1 MKKRLPIILAFVL
14 LVLSLSNSAC
24 SLTKPADE
32 IYNSFSPTAEVFA
45 EETAISRF
53 VQMGDKSLTIDAVL
67 SPVDLNKMPEIRLS
81 FDKNTLTKMVND
93 IVLVKYPQVTESI
106 MDGNSLWSI
115 LRDDGSV
122 ELSFSCSPEGL
133 FSGLVFYVD
142 AERDV
147 TGENLDPDGS
157 IWIPHY
163 ITQLKPDD
171 ISFSAKEAGNRICS
185 LLSGYSCFDY
195 APRSIV
201 AQYDRQLGK
210 GCYHL
215 WLQPFFE
222 GAPVYGNGI
231 SWVWAFMSQEDL
243 FQFQGTMVLME
254 NSRRTLEHY
263 YSLGDALNTFEASLP
278 AYAYGNEIT
287 CKSISVGY
295 IADRDPANPQS
306 DIVTLSPAWI
316 FECTDVKSG
325 PEHGEKTMYYYC
337 YVLLETGEFWSQ
349 TY

>member
-32 IYNSFSPTAEVFA
+32 IYNNFSPTAEVFA

-215 WLQPFFE
+215 WLQPFLRALRFME
-222 GAPVYGNGI
+222 TEYLGYGLLCLKKIYFSFRGLWC
-231 SWVWAFMSQEDL
+231 SWKTPEERW
-243 FQFQGTMVLME
+243 
-254 NSRRTLEHY
+254 
-263 YSLGDALNTFEASLP
+263 
-278 AYAYGNEIT
+278 
-287 CKSISVGY
+287 SI
-295 IADRDPANPQS
+295 I
-306 DIVTLSPAWI
+306 I
-316 FECTDVKSG
+316 
-325 PEHGEKTMYYYC
+325 
-337 YVLLETGEFWSQ
+337 LLETRSIHLKPRCLHMHTEMKSHVKAFLLDI
-349 TY
+349 